1 MELPESLRGRRQE
14 LRRWQRDLSA
24 ELVKLPETLRQFR
37 EGVANFNVVSQRL
50 AQSTEG
56 IERLNRM
63 YAAGVEETVQRMSG
77 AAAALQKQLDGSGAA
92 KLPADAVRSAIEDF
106 NRTVST
112 LAELNPLWPFHRPRK
127 D

>member
-1 MELPESLRGRRQE
+1 M
-14 LRRWQRDLSA
+14 RWQRDLTA

-56 IERLNRM
+56 IERLNRI
-63 YAAGVEETVQRMSG
+63 YSTGVDETVRRMTG
-77 AAAALQKQLDGSGAA
+77 AAAVLQKQLDTSTPGRP
-92 KLPADAVRSAIEDF
+92 PADAVRSAIEDF
-106 NRTVST
+106 NRSVSS
-112 LAELNPLWPFHRPRK
+112 LAELNPLWPFRRPRQ